1 MTMTNA
7 KINTIQLQAIQHKGE
22 TVEEI
27 LVDGEVVNSG
37 LTIDFYSLVSS
48 AQGWGDFFILTC
60 SCGEA
65 SCIGLSED
73 DKIKVTHTD
82 STIKWHITEPK
93 PERTFVFEKNNTY
106 QQFWNFLIL
115 LTVLILR
122 MLTHLSAHL
131 VMMKI
136 DSMPTSRRLKP
147 LTCKY

>member
-73 DKIKVTHTD
+73 DKIKGTQTD

-93 PERTFVFEKNNTY
+93 PERTFVFEKKQYISAILEFFNTINGTNSKNAY
-106 QQFWNFLIL
+106 TLIG
-115 LTVLILR
+115 TFGYDEDR
-122 MLTHLSAHL
+122 FNADFK
-131 VMMKI
+131 KI
-136 DSMPTSRRLKP
+136 KAFNL
-147 LTCKY
+147 